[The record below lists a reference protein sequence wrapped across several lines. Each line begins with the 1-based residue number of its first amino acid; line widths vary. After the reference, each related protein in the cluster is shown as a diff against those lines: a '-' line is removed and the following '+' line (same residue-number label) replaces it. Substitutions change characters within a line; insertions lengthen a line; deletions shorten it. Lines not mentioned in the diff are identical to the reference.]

1 MTFMWHLYTPKTNRL
16 SLARIFISHLPLE
29 GKLMGVDGSERGG
42 LDRTLTKRTMSGRTG
57 WSAK

>member
-1 MTFMWHLYTPKTNRL
+1 MTFMWRRYRPKTNRF

-29 GKLMGVDGSERGG
+29 GKLMGIDGAERERW
-42 LDRTLTKRTMSGRTG
+42 DRTLTKRTMSGRTG

>member
-1 MTFMWHLYTPKTNRL
+1 L
-16 SLARIFISHLPLE
+16 SLVRIFSSHLPLE
-29 GKLMGVDGSERGG
+29 GKLIGVDGVERGR